1 MIEFSR
7 RENLLNI
14 QERITK
20 AAERSGRMHEEITLL
35 AVSKYF
41 PIEDINE
48 IYSLGMRHFGESRAQ
63 ELRDK
68 APLLPKDISWHF
80 IGPLQTNKIKYVVPN
95 ADLIH
100 AVDSLKL
107 AQAIDNYAGRHK
119 IKPKI
124 LIEIN
129 TSAEEAK
136 HGFGVE
142 EAVDKILE
150 ISEMDD
156 LDVQG
161 LMTMAPHTDD
171 KKDIRKSFA
180 KLKNIQEQLQNDKA
194 GLFKILSMGMSGDF
208 EIAIEEGSTIV
219 RVGTGIFGLRRRQ

>member
-1 MIEFSR
+1 MTDFNR
-7 RENLLNI
+7 RENLLHI
-14 QERITK
+14 QERIAKT
-20 AAERSGRMHEEITLL
+20 AERSGRNYDEITLL

-41 PIEDINE
+41 PVEVIDEV
-48 IYSLGMRHFGESRAQ
+48 YGFGMRYFGESRAQ
-63 ELRDK
+63 EIRDK
-68 APLLPKDISWHF
+68 APVLPKDISWHF

-107 AQAIDNYAGRHK
+107 AQAIDNYAKRNK

-142 EAVDKILE
+142 EAIEKTLE
-150 ISEMDD
+150 ISEMGN

-161 LMTMAPHTDD
+161 VMTMAPHTDD
-171 KKDIRKSFA
+171 KNKIRQSFSS
-180 KLKNIQEQLQNDKA
+180 LKNIQEQLQNHKA

-208 EIAIEEGSTIV
+208 EIAIEEGSTLV

>member
-142 EAVDKILE
+142 
-150 ISEMDD
+150 
-156 LDVQG
+156 
-161 LMTMAPHTDD
+161 
-171 KKDIRKSFA
+171 
-180 KLKNIQEQLQNDKA
+180 
-194 GLFKILSMGMSGDF
+194 
-208 EIAIEEGSTIV
+208 
-219 RVGTGIFGLRRRQ
+219 